1 MAVCEFGILTGL
13 LLHTENGTAEILG
26 DTRVWWWIEGQ
37 QSGVLLTSELEEA
50 IQKRLTSTHNQSVIS
65 LPTNVFKHVFGQES
79 DFLAEKEDFSKLP
92 LSSHWYFKLN
102 VHGQGVKLSFPVR
115 VKCIV
120 KNKKLYLPVCSVST
134 LKVFPVEKLVLISA
148 TTVCTIDNCWTC
160 VWNVPIL
167 VLRLS
172 YNASK

>member
-1 MAVCEFGILTGL
+1 LAIREFDGESRGNKAGFYLHHNWKKPYRNALLQLT
-13 LLHTENGTAEILG
+13 T
-26 DTRVWWWIEGQ
+26 
-37 QSGVLLTSELEEA
+37 
-50 IQKRLTSTHNQSVIS
+50 KVIS
-65 LPTNVFKHVFGQES
+65 LPTKVFKHVFGQES
-79 DFLAEKEDFSKLP
+79 DFLSEKEDFSKLP

-148 TTVCTIDNCWTC
+148 TTVCTIDNC
-160 VWNVPIL
+160 
-167 VLRLS
+167 
-172 YNASK
+172 